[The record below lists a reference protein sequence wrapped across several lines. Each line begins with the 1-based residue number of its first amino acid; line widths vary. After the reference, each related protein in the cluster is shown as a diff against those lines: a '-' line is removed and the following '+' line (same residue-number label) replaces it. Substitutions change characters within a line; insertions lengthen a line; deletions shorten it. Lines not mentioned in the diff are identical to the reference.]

1 MKLAEVGKV
10 NFTLSGGAVLSRSTG
25 TGASIGVSHA
35 AGTGVDRK
43 SVFLSR
49 LIAVALASRVSA
61 TGAASLRGTDTGRRV
76 SLAASH
82 CK

>member
-1 MKLAEVGKV
+1 M
-10 NFTLSGGAVLSRSTG
+10 
-25 TGASIGVSHA
+25 
-35 AGTGVDRK
+35 DRK